1 MEVSKQAWLNSVIGI
16 KIIKYSWTGYRYV
29 YVLKNV
35 RQFLI
40 FSFFEIQGEEVVSEG
55 VRLVT
60 RMRFIYGILAPP
72 SAKDLPLN
80 QVNKRANERLDHL
93 ISLDML
99 FDYDNVIYEA
109 D

>member
-1 MEVSKQAWLNSVIGI
+1 MIGI

-60 RMRFIYGILAPP
+60 RLRFIYGILLHYDDNDI
-72 SAKDLPLN
+72 SINIVPL
-80 QVNKRANERLDHL
+80 
-93 ISLDML
+93 I
-99 FDYDNVIYEA
+99 I
-109 D
+109 